1 MMDTKIILIVDDE
14 ETTRQGLKKTLEAW
28 SAGRYEIIG
37 ASDGYEALAV
47 FKRTKVNLLITDI
60 CMPEMTGLALLKKL
74 RNQGCKPAVLIISGY
89 PDFEYAQEAIRLGV
103 LNYLVKPLRKKSL
116 IIAIEEALETEAH
129 MAKADYLEKIAD
141 KGLLEVEAKKEYV
154 NSSVKQAIAYVN
166 ENLSEQISLKEVA
179 DAVHLNASY
188 FSAMF
193 KEQTSITFSEYL
205 TRKRL
210 QLAKK
215 LLLTTDFTV
224 DEVGR
229 RAGYQTSKYFI
240 KLFKESEGVTPSK
253 YRKLAELD
261 ETPI

>member
-1 MMDTKIILIVDDE
+1 M
-14 ETTRQGLKKTLEAW
+14 
-28 SAGRYEIIG
+28 
-37 ASDGYEALAV
+37 
-47 FKRTKVNLLITDI
+47 
-60 CMPEMTGLALLKKL
+60 
-74 RNQGCKPAVLIISGY
+74 
-89 PDFEYAQEAIRLGV
+89 
-103 LNYLVKPLRKKSL
+103 
-116 IIAIEEALETEAH
+116 
-129 MAKADYLEKIAD
+129 
-141 KGLLEVEAKKEYV
+141 

>member
-1 MMDTKIILIVDDE
+1 MNTKIILIVDDE
-14 ETTRQGLKKTLEAW
+14 ETTRQGLKKTLEGW
-28 SAGRYEIIG
+28 SAGRFEIIS
-37 ASDGYEALAV
+37 AADGHEALEL

-60 CMPEMTGLALLKKL
+60 CMPEMNGLALLKHI
-74 RNQGCKPAVLIISGY
+74 RNQGYKPAVMIISGY
-89 PDFEYAQEAIRLGV
+89 PHFEFAQEAIRLGV
-103 LNYLVKPLRKKSL
+103 LNYLVKPLRKESL
-116 IIAIEEALETEAH
+116 IKAIEEALETEEH
-129 MAKADYLEKIAD
+129 MVRADYLEKVAD
-141 KGLLEVEAKKEYV
+141 QGLLELEAKKEYV

-166 ENLSEQISLKEVA
+166 ENLPEQISLKEVA

-215 LLLTTDFTV
+215 LLITTDLPI
-224 DEVGR
+224 DEVAR
-229 RAGYQTSKYFI
+229 QAGYQTAKYFI
-240 KLFKESEGVTPSK
+240 KLFKDSEGVTPSK
-253 YRKLAELD
+253 YRKLTELD